1 MTLQIQLQKIIPFQY
16 GPTCWGCP
24 NCNQTRKTLEAID
37 RHILICSGQRKFSC
51 ELCYYVT
58 TDKSRLQRHSFTHS
72 DVKPFNC
79 ELCDYATHRKD
90 RLKEHVEKNH

>member
-51 ELCYYVT
+51 ELCDYVT